1 MKRIKK
7 VLPEQSGK
15 HCACGAPWEFE
26 QNTLFDYQENEYYCA
41 PCYKKLCEE
50 VAIETE
56 GIEQPAAAV
65 NAASFEQVT
74 LL

>member
-1 MKRIKK
+1 MGRRKKIKA
-7 VLPEQSGK
+7 ETGNR
-15 HCACGAPWEFE
+15 CDCGAPWEFE
-26 QNTLFDYQENEYYCA
+26 QKTLFEFKGNTYYCA

-65 NAASFEQVT
+65 NAASFKQVT

>member
-1 MKRIKK
+1 MGRRKEIKAAAGKR
-7 VLPEQSGK
+7 
-15 HCACGAPWEFE
+15 CACGAAWEFE

-41 PCYKKLCEE
+41 PCYKKLCEG

-56 GIEQPAAAV
+56 GIEPAAAGSV
-65 NAASFEQVT
+65 PTFEQVT